1 MWILKWTMKTTRLFR
16 VYRGWNTSHLCGDYS
31 KPLFGSLLN
40 NQYLMERIRVLF
52 CGEKVA
58 SHRAFVTSRQ
68 RGASKIIVNRV
79 TPPKFNI
86 GPEKWWLEDYFPIG
100 KVTFQGLRV
109 KIHKFICRDEKFF
122 KWSMFILQYRT
133 EISWFMRNTT
143 PHNWGLCFM
152 PGTYPNQ
159 AGQQRSPTAT
169 RHSMRHQHRPRR
181 GYRYLGWFHARYT
194 WS

>member
-1 MWILKWTMKTTRLFR
+1 M
-16 VYRGWNTSHLCGDYS
+16 
-31 KPLFGSLLN
+31 
-40 NQYLMERIRVLF
+40 
-52 CGEKVA
+52 A
-58 SHRAFVTSRQ
+58 SYRAFVTSMLA
-68 RGASKIIVNRV
+68 GVSSKIIVKRV
-79 TPPKFNI
+79 TPPKFNSSALKNGGWKMI
-86 GPEKWWLEDYFPIG
+86 LSYWVS
-100 KVTFQGLRV
+100 VTFQGLRV
-109 KIHKFICRDEKFF
+109 KLRESIHKFICRDEKFF

-181 GYRYLGWFHARYT
+181 GYRYLG
-194 WS
+194 